1 MTKGGE
7 GFNEDMFLK
16 NLQFL
21 KTEEIV
27 SNPIK
32 WRGEHTDLVITS
44 SDSVLDREYPFKLEM
59 N

>member
-32 WRGEHTDLVITS
+32 WREEHTDLVITS